1 MCLFLLIIILWT
13 WNKKEV
19 EEHKEIQCIIR
30 KAVVVRLVLESIQT
44 CPSPPAEAFPSLV
57 E

>member
-1 MCLFLLIIILWT
+1 MCPFLLIIILWT
-13 WNKKEV
+13 WNRKEAV
-19 EEHKEIQCIIR
+19 EHKEIQCIIR
-30 KAVVVRLVLESIQT
+30 KTVVVRLVSESIQT